1 MSTWRAISPTE
12 VSLPSRAQ
20 LEFEKGA
27 LVPDTPPA
35 AGPQDPPALAQ
46 LQLKFADGE
55 LEREFLHSYR
65 TTARPWVRMSLLVAL
80 STVLGF
86 AVIDHWLLVGPRL
99 VRPDV
104 WRFGLQL
111 PLVLITLVLTDPRL
125 YLRWYQPAV
134 QVAAPLFGVGTVLM
148 AIEATPAQVPL
159 VAARL
164 VLAAFYFYFMLG
176 FTFRAA
182 VRANLLLMAAY
193 TVAALIGAVAPT
205 VAIYSLFVLLC
216 ANVIGGAGCY
226 ALEYANRVAFI
237 EHRRLAQV
245 ASHDGLTGVLNR
257 AALEEQVVQ
266 LWRHAAAER
275 MPVSLLL
282 IDIDHFKAY
291 NDRYGHQA
299 GDRCLQQV
307 ATAIQAA
314 ARRRG
319 LDLVARYGGEEFI
332 VVFAGADRSEA
343 VSTAAALKHAV
354 TELAIV
360 HDASTTQ
367 PHVTVS
373 IGVTTLEP
381 GDVYSHEHAVRQA
394 DLALYR
400 AKERGRDGWAFHGE
414 LDTGAAPAAERRGA
428 AAPAL
433 TPGRQSL
440 A

>member
-1 MSTWRAISPTE
+1 MPN
-12 VSLPSRAQ
+12 
-20 LEFEKGA
+20 
-27 LVPDTPPA
+27 TPPA
-35 AGPQDPPALAQ
+35 AGPQDPPAIAQ
-46 LQLKFADGE
+46 LQLKFADGG

-65 TTARPWVRMSLLVAL
+65 TMARPWVRMSLLVAL

-99 VRPDV
+99 VRPDL

-111 PLVLITLVLTDPRL
+111 PLVLITLVLTGPRL
-125 YLRWYQPAV
+125 YQRWYQPAV
-134 QVAAPLFGVGTVLM
+134 QAAAPLFGVGTVLM
-148 AIEATPAQVPL
+148 AIEATPPQVPL

-176 FTFRAA
+176 LTFRAA
-182 VRANLLLMAAY
+182 LRTNLLLMAAY
-193 TVAALIGAVAPT
+193 TLAALVGAVAPT
-205 VAIYSLFVLLC
+205 VAVYSLFVLLC
-216 ANVIGGAGCY
+216 ANLIGGAGCY

-237 EHRRLAQV
+237 EHRRLTQV

-257 AALEEQVVQ
+257 AALEEQALH
-266 LWRHAAAER
+266 LWRQAAAER
-275 MPVSLLL
+275 VPVSLLL

-291 NDRYGHQA
+291 TDRYGHQA

-307 ATAIQAA
+307 AAAIQAT
-314 ARRRG
+314 ARRRP

-332 VVFAGADRSEA
+332 VMFAGADRSEA
-343 VSTAAALKHAV
+343 VSAAVGLQHAVAAL
-354 TELAIV
+354 AIA

-414 LDTGAAPAAERRGA
+414 LDSGAPAAGERR
-428 AAPAL
+428 AAPGAL
-433 TPGRQSL
+433 HTPGSQSL